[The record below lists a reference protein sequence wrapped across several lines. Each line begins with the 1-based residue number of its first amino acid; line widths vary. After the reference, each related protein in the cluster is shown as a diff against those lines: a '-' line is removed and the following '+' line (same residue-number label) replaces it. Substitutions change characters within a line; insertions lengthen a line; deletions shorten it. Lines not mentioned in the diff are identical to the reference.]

1 MFCLILCITTYV
13 KTLKTMLSDK
23 ITEIFVSVDDFCK
36 DFEQE
41 IQKHRLTAKDKKSRN
56 RNRTLSDSEMIS
68 ILILFHYG
76 QFTNFKAFYI
86 YYVSAHLKDC
96 FPQLISYNHFVEL
109 MPRVAVPM
117 MLFLKSKCLG
127 KCSGISFI
135 VR

>member
-1 MFCLILCITTYV
+1 
-13 KTLKTMLSDK
+13 MLSDK

-36 DFEQE
+36 EFDIE
-41 IQKHRLTAKDKKSRN
+41 IQKHQLFSKDKNSRN

-86 YYVSAHLKDC
+86 HYVSVHMKDC
-96 FPQLISYNHFVEL
+96 FPQLISYNRFVEL

-117 MLFLKSKCLG
+117 MLFLKSRCLG
-127 KCSGISFI
+127 K
-135 VR
+135 